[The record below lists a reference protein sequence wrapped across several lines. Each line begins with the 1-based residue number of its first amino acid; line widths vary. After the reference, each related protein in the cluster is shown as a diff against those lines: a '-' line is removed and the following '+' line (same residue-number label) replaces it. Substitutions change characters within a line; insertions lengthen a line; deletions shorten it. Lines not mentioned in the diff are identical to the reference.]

1 MLVTSAAL
9 GCNSI
14 LGYESSY
21 ELGQDASGGDTSAGG
36 ADAAMDTS
44 AGGADS
50 SAGGTD
56 AATDASA
63 GGAGAGGDA
72 GDASVESEAGLDAGP
87 DALDCDAGGAAIGA
101 IGQPC
106 CKPNELGCA
115 AHAQKLAL
123 VCDPTKME
131 WAVATVCS
139 GNLLCDTTSG
149 PNQGSC
155 QEPVALC
162 IGKTPGDKLCDGDKL
177 IECGPDLVTSS
188 ETECSF
194 ACIDGSCSGTCKE
207 GDTRCASLVPQAC
220 DAAGTWH
227 DGAPCAFV
235 CDQGACIGVC
245 SPGAKQCNGDIPR
258 TCDAKGAW
266 QNGTECPNVCTDGEC
281 VGACSPGA
289 KQCSGKLVQTCD
301 ASGKWQ
307 NDTSCPYVCSA
318 GACTGTCEPGIK
330 QCVGQVPRTCDAA
343 GSWQA
348 GAACPFVC
356 DGGVCKG
363 VCVPGEKDCLG
374 LVPRSCDGA
383 GQWQSGAAC
392 TFVCSA
398 GTCTG
403 MCSPGDKKCNG
414 LTPQHCD
421 ASGQWVSDTPCANV
435 CSSGTCT
442 GACSPG
448 SKQCNG
454 LTPQTCD
461 GTGQWASGAT
471 CPFVCSNGVCLG
483 VCTPGVKQC
492 AGLVPKT
499 CDANG
504 QWSSGASCPFVCL
517 AGACSG
523 VCVPGSKQ
531 CQGNGVQTCNSSGQ
545 WDASVG
551 CPMQAPACEAGLC
564 VAVSG
569 PSCTG
574 LAATCGSDGKSNC
587 CSTSVVPGGSF
598 FRGYDGVNGISKDF
612 PATVADFKMD
622 TYEVTV
628 GRFRKFVEMYPTN
641 LPPAG
646 SGKNPND
653 PADQGWQESWLQSMP
668 TGQGQ
673 LTSLLKCDYGVP
685 TWTGVPG
692 GNENR
697 PITCVSWFEAF
708 AFCVWDG
715 GRLPTEAEW
724 GYAAAGGGD
733 AAGQR
738 VYPWS
743 VPQSSGN
750 IDCLHANFT
759 PMPAGVPCLGEASN
773 VGSEPKGNGRW
784 GHAQL
789 AGNAYEWVRDAYDPQ
804 YPLPCVNCANMANEE
819 QKSVL
824 GGGLDAPA
832 EYLLVTSRL
841 PAPPDM
847 RYFGIGFRCVR

>member
-1 MLVTSAAL
+1 MRTAGSASTALAVAVTCGVAA
-9 GCNSI
+9 GCS
-14 LGYESSY
+14 L
-21 ELGQDASGGDTSAGG
+21 DF
-36 ADAAMDTS
+36 DAAFEES
-44 AGGADS
+44 GS
-50 SAGGTD
+50 RTD
-56 AATDASA
+56 AAATGGASGSDASLGGSGGSDGSIVQTGGAA
-63 GGAGAGGDA
+63 GASGEAGAGGIAGAA
-72 GDASVESEAGLDAGP
+72 GDASADGSGGDAG
-87 DALDCDAGGAAIGA
+87 
-101 IGQPC
+101 
-106 CKPNELGCA
+106 
-115 AHAQKLAL
+115 
-123 VCDPTKME
+123 
-131 WAVATVCS
+131 S
-139 GNLLCDTTSG
+139 
-149 PNQGSC
+149 
-155 QEPVALC
+155 
-162 IGKTPGDKLCDGDKL
+162 
-177 IECGPDLVTSS
+177 
-188 ETECSF
+188 
-194 ACIDGSCSGTCKE
+194 
-207 GDTRCASLVPQAC
+207 
-220 DAAGTWH
+220 
-227 DGAPCAFV
+227 
-235 CDQGACIGVC
+235 
-245 SPGAKQCNGDIPR
+245 
-258 TCDAKGAW
+258 
-266 QNGTECPNVCTDGEC
+266 
-281 VGACSPGA
+281 
-289 KQCSGKLVQTCD
+289 
-301 ASGKWQ
+301 
-307 NDTSCPYVCSA
+307 
-318 GACTGTCEPGIK
+318 
-330 QCVGQVPRTCDAA
+330 
-343 GSWQA
+343 
-348 GAACPFVC
+348 
-356 DGGVCKG
+356 GGV
-363 VCVPGEKDCLG
+363 
-374 LVPRSCDGA
+374 A
-383 GQWQSGAAC
+383 G
-392 TFVCSA
+392 
-398 GTCTG
+398 
-403 MCSPGDKKCNG
+403 
-414 LTPQHCD
+414 
-421 ASGQWVSDTPCANV
+421 
-435 CSSGTCT
+435 
-442 GACSPG
+442 
-448 SKQCNG
+448 
-454 LTPQTCD
+454 
-461 GTGQWASGAT
+461 
-471 CPFVCSNGVCLG
+471 
-483 VCTPGVKQC
+483 
-492 AGLVPKT
+492 
-499 CDANG
+499 
-504 QWSSGASCPFVCL
+504 
-517 AGACSG
+517 
-523 VCVPGSKQ
+523 
-531 CQGNGVQTCNSSGQ
+531 
-545 WDASVG
+545 
-551 CPMQAPACEAGLC
+551 
-564 VAVSG
+564 SG